1 MKTVNTGYMIRAPC
15 LGTQTRQEAAQTIQ
29 LNTAA
34 KQHQRNAGTAAYQTQ
49 AAFFIPKINNQ
60 NFL

>member
-1 MKTVNTGYMIRAPC
+1 MKTVNIGYLIRAPC

-34 KQHQRNAGTAAYQTQ
+34 KLKRSDAGTAA
-49 AAFFIPKINNQ
+49 
-60 NFL
+60 